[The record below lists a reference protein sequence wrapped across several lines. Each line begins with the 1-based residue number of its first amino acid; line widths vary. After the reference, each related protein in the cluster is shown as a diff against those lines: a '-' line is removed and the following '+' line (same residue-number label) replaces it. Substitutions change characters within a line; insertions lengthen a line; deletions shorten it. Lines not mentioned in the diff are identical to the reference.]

1 MNPHDRNPGKPG
13 PSRTAEGVAA
23 IRAIESSLPEDA
35 RICYDP
41 YAIRFV
47 TPARLAGV
55 ATQIDREFPGL
66 RNKIVA
72 RVRYFDDTVREAAG
86 NGFGQL
92 VIMGAGF
99 DTRAYRI
106 RELRS
111 LRVFEIDQQD
121 TQRFKKE
128 KVREI
133 FGGLPDH
140 VEYVAVD
147 FEAGDLGERLLRS
160 GYSPAKKT
168 LFVLEGVIMY
178 LTPPAVDS
186 TLSFIVRDSGRG
198 SAILFDCPVGSGGEA
213 ASPLGVPRKFHDHV
227 ARGGEPIR
235 FAIPSEGAESFLKE
249 RGFSRVHA
257 VTDEEIRERYFQ
269 GAGRTRKFSRVSF
282 VYAVTR

>member
-1 MNPHDRNPGKPG
+1 MKPRDRNPRKPG

-23 IRAIESSLPEDA
+23 IRAIESSLPEGE

-55 ATQIDREFPGL
+55 ATQIDQEFPGL

-86 NGFGQL
+86 NGFRQF
-92 VIMGAGF
+92 VIMGAGY

-106 RELRS
+106 TELRS
-111 LRVFEIDQQD
+111 LRVFEVDEPD
-121 TQRFKKE
+121 TQKSKVE
-128 KVREI
+128 KIREI
-133 FGGLPDH
+133 FGALPAH
-140 VEYVAVD
+140 VVYVPVD
-147 FEAGDLGERLLRS
+147 FESQDLGRRLRES
-160 GYSPAKKT
+160 GYSPAEKT

-178 LTPPAVDS
+178 LTPSAVDS
-186 TLSFIVRDSGRG
+186 TLSFIVHHSGTG
-198 SAILFDCPVGSGGEA
+198 SAVLFDCPVESGGDA
-213 ASPLGVPRKFHDHV
+213 TSRLGVSRKFHDHV

-235 FAIPSEGAESFLKE
+235 FAIPGEGAESFLEK
-249 RGFSRVHA
+249 RGFSRVHQ
-257 VTDEEIRERYFQ
+257 VTNDEIRQRYFQ
-269 GAGRTRKFSRVSF
+269 GTGEGRRFSRVSF